1 MARMYT
7 CGFELLS
14 AAALMEWQDSN
25 GSPAIS
31 QTIHRAGAASLRITP
46 AAATQ
51 YIEHQLTSGVVQR
64 TFHRFYLY
72 ITALPAA
79 DCNLY
84 GIGQS
89 GYFPG
94 LLRLT
99 STGQLQLRDGQT
111 AVNLGSPTAAL
122 SLNRWYRVELDFTD
136 VAGTLTAGVSAF
148 KGYLDGV
155 QFADT
160 LCTNVNGF
168 SRFRVGAIQSATAMD
183 VCIDDIAVNDNTG
196 TVQNGLPGPGSVVHL
211 HPAGAGDNNTWT
223 GTGGTAG
230 AANNWT
236 RVAETPPD
244 DGTTYNELTAT
255 GTTSSDDFTLSSAA
269 SAGIG
274 ASDPITLV
282 AVGARVGS
290 TATTAASIVTRLKG
304 QAGGT
309 LLESASTSV
318 AVSGWTTH
326 KSAVPRLYQ
335 LTAYVNPQTSTA
347 WTRSAL
353 GTAQIGYRG
362 NVSQATT
369 RRVSNLWA
377 LVEFVPT
384 ESQTLALPTASETS
398 AAQLLAGHKASSLP
412 AAAETTAARPLTG
425 HKTMALPTV
434 VETTSA
440 RPLGARKQ
448 RALGTVGE
456 TTAVQGLGRSKT
468 GSLQTLSEANTA
480 RPLTGHRHGALPR
493 AQEASAA
500 LDLAPSK
507 TRALPGASETASAS
521 PLSASKAFPLPAVFS
536 QDAVQALTALKAS
549 PLPRTGETTTP
560 QAFIPSGGLPT
571 ASETTTTRPLTG
583 HKTLVLPTAYETSTA
598 RPLSS
603 TKTRPLPPAGETAA
617 VQDLVPHKSGPL
629 PATHE
634 ATTALPVTHGTPTEP
649 DEAEYEVG
657 QPFTTWTTGQPYPGR
672 TAGQPFT
679 TWETG
684 QPW

>member
-7 CGFELLS
+7 CGFELAS

-31 QTIHRAGAASLRITP
+31 QTIHRAGTASLRITP

-94 LLRLT
+94 VLRLT
-99 STGQLQLRDGQT
+99 STGQLQLRDNQA

-148 KGYLDGV
+148 RGYLDGV

-160 LCTNVNGF
+160 LCTNINGF

-183 VCIDDIAVNDNTG
+183 ICIDDIAVNDNTG
-196 TVQNGLPGPGSVVHL
+196 TAQNGLPGPGSVVHL

-236 RVAETPPD
+236 RVNDTPPD
-244 DGTTYNELTAT
+244 DATTYNELTAT
-255 GTTSSDDFTLSSAA
+255 GTTSADDFTLSSAA
-269 SAGIG
+269 AAGIG

-282 AVGARVGS
+282 AVGARIGS
-290 TATTAASIVTRLKG
+290 TATTTASIVTRLKG

-318 AVSGWTTH
+318 AVTGWQTH
-326 KSAVPRLYQ
+326 KAAVPRLYG
-335 LTAYVNPQTSTA
+335 LTAYTNPQTSAA
-347 WTRSAL
+347 WTRTAL

-362 NVSQATT
+362 NVSQSTS

-377 LVEFVPT
+377 LVEFIPT
-384 ESQTLALPTASETS
+384 ESQTLALPTVAETS
-398 AAQLLAGHKASSLP
+398 AAQLLAGHKANTPP
-412 AAAETTAARPLTG
+412 AAAETTTARPLTG

-440 RPLGARKQ
+440 RPPGARKQ
-448 RALGTVGE
+448 RSLSPAGE
-456 TTAVQGLGRSKT
+456 LTAVQSLGRSKN

-480 RPLTGHRHGALPR
+480 QPLTGHRYGALPR
-493 AQEASAA
+493 AQETSAA
-500 LDLAPSK
+500 LDLAPRK
-507 TRALPGASETASAS
+507 ARALPQASETTSTSLPSVSKAS
-521 PLSASKAFPLPAVFS
+521 PLPTVAS

-571 ASETTTTRPLTG
+571 AYETTTARPLTG
-583 HKTLVLPTAYETSTA
+583 HKTLVLPIAYETSTA

-603 TKTRPLPPAGETAA
+603 TKTALLAPVDETATA
-617 VQDLVPHKSGPL
+617 QDLVPLKTGPL
-629 PATHE
+629 PVVHE
-634 ATTALPVTHGTPTEP
+634 ATTALPLTQGTPTEP

-657 QPFTTWTTGQPYPGR
+657 QPFTTWTAGQPYPGR
-672 TAGQPFT
+672 TAGQPYT